1 MLARV
6 HEHGRRGGFTLLE
19 LVIAAALLSLV
30 LGTMGLVQVRARDVS
45 RVSMERDQVES
56 LCRRTLDRVAEELE
70 GVGHSLIFPDP
81 SSNLGSSSLT
91 YQHPTGV
98 SNLGVVSW
106 DTPSSLVLQLE
117 PGEIDNGLDDDGD
130 GLVDER
136 RLVLTKNVGTP
147 NAVSTVLCTG
157 IAELAEGEE
166 PNGLDDNG
174 NGVIDEAGFNVRKV
188 GDLLTI
194 RLTVEGAS
202 SKDGIIATS
211 LQTSIV
217 LHN

>member
-1 MLARV
+1 MQAQA

-19 LVIAAALLSLV
+19 LVVATALLSLV
-30 LGTMGLVQVRARDVS
+30 LGAMGLVQMRTRDASRAG
-45 RVSMERDQVES
+45 MEREQVES
-56 LCRRTLDRVAEELE
+56 SCRRTLDRVAQELQ

-81 SSNLGSSSLT
+81 SSNLGSSSIT

-98 SNLGVVSW
+98 SPLGVVSW
-106 DTPSSLVLQLE
+106 DNPSSLVLQLE
-117 PGEIDNGLDDDGD
+117 PGEIDNGLDDNGD

-136 RLVLTKNVGTP
+136 QLVLTKNVGAL
-147 NAVSTVLCTG
+147 NAISTVICSG
-157 IAELAEGEE
+157 IAELGEGEDA
-166 PNGLDDNG
+166 NGLDDNG
-174 NGVIDEAGFNVRKV
+174 NGVVDEAGFNVRKV

-194 RLTVEGAS
+194 RLTVEGPG
-202 SKDGIIATS
+202 KGGIISTS